1 MFCTSG
7 EPFLP
12 GARQPHRQCKSAAY
26 SVQRLPEEGKGFALL
41 FSQGTQTSE
50 CCGLPWQ
57 PTKSLRA
64 APNLQR
70 HLHKCFLL

>member
-26 SVQRLPEEGKGFALL
+26 SVQRLPEEGEVFCFAFQSGDPNFRVLWAAL
-41 FSQGTQTSE
+41 AAYQEPQG
-50 CCGLPWQ
+50 CP
-57 PTKSLRA
+57 
-64 APNLQR
+64 
-70 HLHKCFLL
+70 